1 MFWKY
6 GVVILLNTFLG
17 PGVGQLVLKQFKKG
31 FIILGIAALILVLMS
46 VILIS
51 SVDPAAMPVDFGAM
65 KEFAKNLI
73 EQNSGKLKIIN
84 YALMILWA
92 YSYADIIMS
101 AVAERRKN
109 ENQKEE
115 N

>member
-31 FIILGIAALILVLMS
+31 FIILAICI
-46 VILIS
+46 VILFIMSGVILS
-51 SVDPAAMPVDFGAM
+51 SADLSVVMTKDFSAMRSLAAD
-65 KEFAKNLI
+65 LI
-73 EQNSGKLKIIN
+73 EQNSGRLKIFN
-84 YALMILWA
+84 YSLMILWA

-101 AVAERRKN
+101 VIAERRKN
-109 ENQKEE
+109 ETEK
-115 N
+115 